1 MIAKITGILDSV
13 SLTDIVIDVNG
24 IGYEVIIPLST
35 YDRLPKEK
43 EKIQLFTHLHVRE
56 DAMTLYGFATE
67 QEKELYKLLTTVSG
81 IGPKLALKILSSI
94 TINSFCESVANADIK
109 TLCRINGLG
118 KRSAERLVV
127 ELKDKITT
135 FAPELEYIKDSNSK
149 NISVQEEE
157 AILALVQLGFKY
169 ETARKTVVKIA
180 GKMSAEEANSEN
192 IIRHTLQ
199 SLNS

>member
-1 MIAKITGILDSV
+1 MIAKITGILDSIN
-13 SLTDIVIDVNG
+13 LTDIIVDING
-24 IGYEVIIPLST
+24 IGYEIIIPLST
-35 YDRLPKEK
+35 YDRLPREK
-43 EKIQLFTHLHVRE
+43 EKIQLFTYLHVRE

-67 QEKELYKLLTTVSG
+67 QEKELYKILTTVSG

-94 TINSFCESVANADIK
+94 TISSFCEAVSNADIK
-109 TLCRINGLG
+109 MLSRINGLG

-135 FAPELEYIKDSNSK
+135 FAPELEYKKNTDSK

-169 ETARKTVVKIA
+169 ETARKTVAKIT
-180 GKMSAEEANSEN
+180 GKMSSEEANSEN
-192 IIRHTLQ
+192 IIRHALQ